1 MGRAVSAAEP
11 AFELISLQN
20 QACPFTLTR
29 LTIRAVQSSV
39 HPHWV
44 MDQLML
50 FVASVHIDCAIL
62 KVCLI
67 PPPPPI
73 MFLHLPT
80 PFSCPLYIPRLHTCG
95 LLYSLVPK
103 AHTHMSCCTSLS
115 LHPLPC
121 LFHTLGNSGFL
132 YWVVLNPPLTHTQH
146 IHARACAHMHT
157 HTHSLPPS
165 LSPNPP
171 PSLSPSPSL
180 LRDMITLP
188 LASQAS
194 LMQR

>member
-1 MGRAVSAAEP
+1 MGRAVSPAEP

-20 QACPFTLTR
+20 QACPFILTR
-29 LTIRAVQSSV
+29 HTIRAVQSSV
-39 HPHWV
+39 HPHCV

-67 PPPPPI
+67 PSPI

-80 PFSCPLYIPRLHTCG
+80 PFSCPLYIPWLHTCG

-103 AHTHMSCCTSLS
+103 SHTHMSCCTSLS

-132 YWVVLNPPLTHTQH
+132 YWVVFNPPLTHTQH
-146 IHARACAHMHT
+146 IHAHACARTHT
-157 HTHSLPPS
+157 HTHEHTHTVSLPLSPPTLHPPS
-165 LSPNPP
+165 LPLLL
-171 PSLSPSPSL
+171 SLE
-180 LRDMITLP
+180 IW
-188 LASQAS
+188 
-194 LMQR
+194 